1 MKKNVE
7 ISPPSLPS
15 LPTSLTVTSVPFRH
29 VVLIGV
35 GLLGG
40 SVALAV
46 RRRFPDVSLS
56 ALRYRAQ
63 TGFQRCSLASLYP
76 NDFAAVDSTDTATH
90 RNVDIPTSPIHSSHD
105 RSSSESSSHNSE
117 KTLTNPTIKIPTE
130 STLVIVCTPVQT
142 IAEIVRKIANYGNTQ
157 TLITDVGSTKRE
169 IITSIESEGTLANG
183 VRFVGSHPIA
193 GSERSGPDAA
203 DATLFESKM
212 VAITPTERSAAQDV
226 QRLQMFWQSIGAQ
239 TITLSPSEHDRILAR
254 TSHLPHLVAAT
265 LSLCVSEKDF
275 PLTGTGFRDTTRI
288 AAGLPSLWT
297 PIFMAN
303 REPLLD
309 ALTSFQIKLT
319 LFRAALESAT
329 PEQIEQFLT
338 QAERNRNAV

>member
-1 MKKNVE
+1 MEKNVE
-7 ISPPSLPS
+7 ISSPSLLPS
-15 LPTSLTVTSVPFRH
+15 LPFRH
-29 VVLIGV
+29 VVLVGV

-46 RRRFPDVSLS
+46 RRRFPRISLS
-56 ALRYRAQ
+56 ALRYRSQ
-63 TGFQRCSLASLYP
+63 TGFQRYPLASLYP
-76 NDFAAVDSTDTATH
+76 KDFPQTDIKTNTNAKSDTSASPSQIDQT
-90 RNVDIPTSPIHSSHD
+90 VCIGGADISADIPVEP
-105 RSSSESSSHNSE
+105 
-117 KTLTNPTIKIPTE
+117 
-130 STLVIVCTPVQT
+130 TLVIVCTPVQT
-142 IAEIVRKIANYGNTQ
+142 IAEIVRQIAKYGNTQ

-169 IITSIESEGTLANG
+169 IITSIESEGVLANG

-193 GSERSGPDAA
+193 GSEKSGPEAA

-212 VAITPTERSAAQDV
+212 VAITPTERSTAEDV
-226 QRLQMFWQSIGAQ
+226 QRLQMFWRSIGAQ

-254 TSHLPHLVAAT
+254 TSHLPHLIAAT

-319 LFRAALESAT
+319 LFRAALESAE

>member
-1 MKKNVE
+1 M
-7 ISPPSLPS
+7 
-15 LPTSLTVTSVPFRH
+15 
-29 VVLIGV
+29 VLIGV

-76 NDFAAVDSTDTATH
+76 NDFPSMDSTVAAT
-90 RNVDIPTSPIHSSHD
+90 NTDADIPTLPIHSSHD
-105 RSSSESSSHNSE
+105 SSSSDSFDGQE
-117 KTLTNPTIKIPTE
+117 TPTNPSVKISTE

-142 IAEIVRKIANYGNTQ
+142 IAEIVRKIAIYGNTQ

-169 IITSIESEGTLANG
+169 IITSIESDGMLANG

-212 VAITPTERSAAQDV
+212 VAITPTERSVAEDV
-226 QRLQMFWQSIGAQ
+226 QRLQMFWRSIGAQ

-319 LFRAALESAT
+319 LFRAALESAD
-329 PEQIEQFLT
+329 PVQIEHFLT